1 MEWRFV
7 PKKKYDPAVAIAS
20 EEILLKKVSRTK
32 TPVVRFWEWK
42 SKAATIGRS
51 QKVSNELDLEFCESK
66 NVSVIRRPTGGG
78 AMYHAPKDELVYSIV
93 APRDHFPD
101 DITQIY
107 RDICKK
113 VVKSLD
119 RIDIESRFVEPNS
132 IFIDENKVSGSAQ
145 KITKD
150 VILQHGTLLYDPDR
164 DMMFSL
170 LKRNEPPERHI
181 GSNVTS
187 VTGITEFSDVSLSH
201 LYRTLKEGILNN
213 KKYFTK
219 DLTKKELEN
228 AEKLADKKYKKEGWN
243 LSP

>member
-7 PKKKYDPAVAIAS
+7 PKKKYDPSVAIAL
-20 EEILLKKVSRTK
+20 EEILLKEVSRTK
-32 TPVVRFWEWK
+32 TPIVRFWEWK

-51 QKVSNELDLEFCESK
+51 QKVSNELDLGFCESR
-66 NVSVIRRPTGGG
+66 NVSVIRRPSGGG
-78 AMYHAPKDELVYSIV
+78 AMYHAPKDELVYSII

-107 RDICKK
+107 REICGRL
-113 VVKSLD
+113 VKSLN

-132 IFIDENKVSGSAQ
+132 VFINKNKISGSAQ

-150 VILQHGTLLYDPDR
+150 VVLQHGTVLYSLDQ
-164 DMMFSL
+164 DMMFSA

-181 GSNVTS
+181 GSNVS
-187 VTGITEFSDVSLSH
+187 PVTGISEFSDVSLSDI
-201 LYRTLKEGILNN
+201 YRTLKKGFLNN
-213 KKYFTK
+213 TKYFTK
-219 DLTKKELEN
+219 NPTETELEE
-228 AEKLADKKYKKEGWN
+228 AGDLADKKYKKESWN